1 MLFVMM
7 MIKEMG
13 TVLIEEA
20 VMHLQTE
27 EAMIVDPVVHPVE
40 IGIVLTMAVDLIQV
54 PDLN

>member
-1 MLFVMM
+1 MLFVTM

-40 IGIVLTMAVDLIQV
+40 IGIVLTMAVDLSQV